1 MLDRI
6 EESARKR
13 DRVARANEER
23 QKRHEDGYQT
33 PDEYEDPKRMP
44 GTALLVQQL

>member
-23 QKRHEDGYQT
+23 NKRHEDGYQT
-33 PDEYEDPKRMP
+33 PDETNTKK
-44 GTALLVQQL
+44 

>member
-23 QKRHEDGYQT
+23 QKRHEGGYQT
-33 PDEYEDPKRMP
+33 PDEGNTKK
-44 GTALLVQQL
+44 

>member
-6 EESARKR
+6 EESAKKR
-13 DRVARANEER
+13 DRVAKANEER

-33 PDEYEDPKRMP
+33 PDDQVDKKKLA